1 VGEFKERMRMSEAVK
16 CPSCQR
22 RLFDKLEDTSG
33 AIEIKCPAC
42 RKVIKIRLE
51 RGVEKKTYK
60 SIPSNGTE

>member
-1 VGEFKERMRMSEAVK
+1 MSEAVK

-22 RLFDKLEDTSG
+22 RLFDKDESTCG

-51 RGVEKKTYK
+51 RGIEKKIHKT
-60 SIPSNGTE
+60 IPSNGSD

>member
-1 VGEFKERMRMSEAVK
+1 MSEAVK